1 MIQECKNH
9 SKVYLNG
16 RGRAGRQIQ
25 INLLENITKARKTFK
40 INKLKK
46 KNLEDE
52 HESSIIQLIG
62 EIRESW

>member
-1 MIQECKNH
+1 MIQECKDH

-16 RGRAGRQIQ
+16 RGRVGRQIQ

-46 KNLEDE
+46 NLEDE

-62 EIRESW
+62 EIRES